1 MSSNEDTEWQDVD
14 VKKVDEQYSTWKS
27 AGERKFARKPPMG
40 RSVWRAA
47 PPRKDRDPTP
57 FKEAWVH
64 EIYHPVTGDF
74 VLSGE
79 CPIKSGK
86 GPVCTVCA
94 ENSRLRKTGNAADK
108 ERAKNLRAKMKMF
121 MSAAQLAA
129 AEGQEDFKPD
139 EGFVPLELAIDAYKT
154 LQEAFHETVAAG
166 GNFTHPD
173 TGLDLVFVR
182 TPKKGP
188 NGESWSDTTVKLAAK
203 STPLKNREWLKK
215 LPDLEL
221 VAGQFNNEQA
231 AALFRGDVPAGEV
244 APGDAP
250 KQLAEAT
257 PAGAQPTAGG
267 TWLPPG
273 AAR

>member
-1 MSSNEDTEWQDVD
+1 MSTSEETEWQDVD
-14 VKKVDEQYSTWKS
+14 VQKVDEQFSTWKK
-27 AGERKFARKPPMG
+27 AGERQFARKPPMG

-47 PPRKDRDPTP
+47 PPRKDRSATP
-57 FKEAWVH
+57 FKEAWIH

-74 VLSGE
+74 MFSGE
-79 CPIKSGK
+79 CPVKSGK
-86 GPVCTVCA
+86 GTFCTVCS
-94 ENSRLRKTGNAADK
+94 ESSRLRKTGKPADK
-108 ERAKNLRAKMKMF
+108 ERAKELRAKMKMF
-121 MSAAQLAA
+121 ISAAQLMP
-129 AEGQEDFKPD
+129 AEGQEDFKPN

-188 NGESWSDTTVKLAAK
+188 NGENWSDTTVKLAAK
-203 STPLKNREWLKK
+203 STPLKTREWLKK

-231 AALFRGDVPAGEV
+231 AALFRGEDAPASDLP
-244 APGDAP
+244 PGDAP
-250 KQLAEAT
+250 KQLEAA
-257 PAGAQPTAGG
+257 PEGSQPTAGG
-267 TWLPPG
+267 TWTHPG
-273 AAR
+273 QGR